1 MPAVAN
7 EALATWER
15 HLDYLTPQLII
26 LGLVCDRMPVDQK
39 NSMARELLSLLD
51 NRPEEFQPSPVA
63 PPGPNFTRSNA
74 FLSAD
79 DAMPDLGRFITV
91 ESFLIFNILGTS
103 SDVLRTWLSAPADT
117 WSFDPNSPN
126 FYDGFAHLHLFA
138 LNCHWTNDAAERSV
152 LKKLNCLFYQKKTF
166 RLIAVLKERVPTTHG
181 EDTLQQIVT
190 VTTDERARVR
200 RGKGNHFNKDALQ
213 NMLRK

>member
-1 MPAVAN
+1 MFCGHGF
-7 EALATWER
+7 LR
-15 HLDYLTPQLII
+15 QLTHGVLIQT
-26 LGLVCDRMPVDQK
+26 LPT
-39 NSMARELLSLLD
+39 
-51 NRPEEFQPSPVA
+51 
-63 PPGPNFTRSNA
+63 FT
-74 FLSAD
+74 
-79 DAMPDLGRFITV
+79 MDLH
-91 ESFLIFNILGTS
+91 IFT
-103 SDVLRTWLSAPADT
+103 
-117 WSFDPNSPN
+117 
-126 FYDGFAHLHLFA
+126 
-138 LNCHWTNDAAERSV
+138 LNCHWTNDAVERSV

>member
-1 MPAVAN
+1 
-7 EALATWER
+7 
-15 HLDYLTPQLII
+15 
-26 LGLVCDRMPVDQK
+26 
-39 NSMARELLSLLD
+39 MARELLSLLD

-152 LKKLNCLFYQKKTF
+152 LKKLNCLFYQKKLLGWLLFWKRGCQQNMVKTPCN
-166 RLIAVLKERVPTTHG
+166 RSWLSQLMKEQGLG
-181 EDTLQQIVT
+181 E
-190 VTTDERARVR
+190 ERAIISTKMPCKICSESDKFSLVSLV
-200 RGKGNHFNKDALQ
+200 GKY
-213 NMLRK
+213 MLLWYLSKH